1 MLQRRRLLVLIGT
14 VSALIWLY
22 SGVFIQRSEQSGIAK
37 EDARMIDVK
46 TQRKVSNLRKKLDS
60 RPFIS
65 NNSHSHYPITWTSL
79 GDKTNNAST
88 FNFISAYYDN
98 RLNTGPSIIILG
110 YEIRNNIIPPIHC
123 LLVYANGEKHCL
135 KEPSLRV
142 PMDTCN
148 IFKESKQGDLYRY
161 IHMFYICNLRSVETV
176 PIAVG
181 MSVNSSMCNN
191 HPSPFIPVYDHSRHA
206 SMAKGEIGLCVQTPV
221 YETDFDA
228 LVSFVEMYKILG
240 VDLFTMYYVSS
251 NSTRQMMDLLW
262 NMYSDVLDIIE
273 WNPLFTMDTSVLH
286 YHGQV
291 LAINDCLYRNI
302 GRVKYLIFVD
312 LDELIVPRKHKD
324 LKEMLKEL
332 DAAHLDSYVFLN
344 VLYLESKVFSL
355 KKKVTQM
362 SKKLCC
368 NRKLPKY
375 LHHFNQV
382 DCHFDY
388 FSRSK
393 LIVKPSLVSDMDIH
407 NVCKRISN
415 NTTHLQIPPQLGF
428 THHYRARPTTECHKN
443 PQSHTYDAFIDT
455 TVMDKYAIGLIHSIN
470 RVMQVAGNEGP

>member
-22 SGVFIQRSEQSGIAK
+22 SGVFIQRSEQSGIVK
-37 EDARMIDVK
+37 EDARTRDVK
-46 TQRKVSNLRKKLDS
+46 TTRKGSNLRKKLDNH
-60 RPFIS
+60 PFIS
-65 NNSHSHYPITWTSL
+65 NNSHSRYPLTWTSL
-79 GDKTNNAST
+79 GDETNNAPT

-98 RLNTGPSIIILG
+98 RLNTGPSIVVLG
-110 YEIRNNIIPPIHC
+110 YELRSNINSPIHC
-123 LLVYANGEKHCL
+123 LVYANGEKHCL

-142 PMDTCN
+142 PMDPCN
-148 IFKESKQGDLYRY
+148 VFKESKRGDLYRY
-161 IHMFYICNLRSVETV
+161 IHVFHICNLLPSASKVV

-181 MSVNSSMCNN
+181 MSVGSSTCSR
-191 HPSPFIPVYDHSRHA
+191 HSFPFIPVYDYSRHA
-206 SMAKGEIGLCVQTPV
+206 SMAKGDIGLCVQTPV

-251 NSTRQMMDLLW
+251 NFTRQMMDLLW
-262 NMYSDVLDIIE
+262 NIYSDVFDIIE
-273 WNPLFTMDTSVLH
+273 WNPLFTVDTHVLH
-286 YHGQV
+286 YNGQI

-312 LDELIVPRKHKD
+312 LDELIVPRKHEN

-332 DAAHLDSYVFLN
+332 DAAHLDSFVFLN

-355 KKKVTQM
+355 KQKVTEM

-393 LIVKPSLVSDMDIH
+393 LIIKPSLVSDMDIH

-415 NTTHLQIPPQLGF
+415 TTTHLLIPLQMGS
-428 THHYRARPTTECHKN
+428 TYHYRARPTTECHKN

-455 TVMDKYAIGLIHSIN
+455 TVMDKYGIELIHSIN
-470 RVMQVAGNEGP
+470 REMQVEGP